1 MAISKRGI
9 YENPIKSPYSLER
22 YDSDLER
29 RMMVK
34 LDADAEVSK
43 WQKRHGI
50 SIPWIDARGRKCN
63 YRPDF
68 LVEYCDGRKVLI
80 EVKNPAMMDSPAVLR
95 KRSAAEEWCRKR
107 GMEYEIA
114 TIRSQDLF
122 GSG

>member
-1 MAISKRGI
+1 MPISNHGI
-9 YENPIKSPYSLER
+9 FESPAKSPYNFEK

-29 RMMVK
+29 KMMKK
-34 LDADAEVSK
+34 LDADASVAK

-50 SIPWIDARGRKCN
+50 SIRWIDSQGRQCN

-68 LVEYCDGRKVLI
+68 LVEYSDGRKTLV

-107 GMEYEIA
+107 GMAYEIA
-114 TIRSQDLF
+114 TIPK
-122 GSG
+122 